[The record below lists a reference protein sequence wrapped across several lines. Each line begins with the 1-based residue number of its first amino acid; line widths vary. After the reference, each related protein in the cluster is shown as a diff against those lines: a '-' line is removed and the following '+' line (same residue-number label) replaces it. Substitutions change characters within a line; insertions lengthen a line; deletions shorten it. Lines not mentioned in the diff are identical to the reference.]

1 MRVVWS
7 CLVNLGND
15 ARTPGSNQLLSSADS
30 SPLPCQIGGDN
41 RATAHQSG
49 LAQCCPPPGLEP
61 RTCISRARC
70 TANWVC
76 VALRAFPICPKR
88 VPGLIGVALRTPSL
102 QGFGGFAPPS
112 TRASSRLVT
121 SQPPRA
127 GSQETG
133 SLERRSARSR
143 CVSGALLDVS
153 DPSRPSS
160 VSAPPGGKRLSRSG
174 RRLFPVT
181 ASFLPGL

>member
-15 ARTPGSNQLLSSADS
+15 ARTLGSNQLLSSADS

-121 SQPPRA
+121 SQP
-127 GSQETG
+127 
-133 SLERRSARSR
+133 LEREVRRRARWNA
-143 CVSGALLDVS
+143 G
-153 DPSRPSS
+153 RPE
-160 VSAPPGGKRLSRSG
+160 VG
-174 RRLFPVT
+174 VC
-181 ASFLPGL
+181 PGLCWTYRTRQDPPALVPLREGRG